1 MPRAKR
7 RPGLAIGVG
16 LAVLLSSC
24 ADAEPD
30 ATPPEPSP
38 PTGVYGQAPAAQGGI
53 PSVITLESP
62 GSVARVQDNEPSKVI
77 MDQLALTFSPAH
89 LLVRLGT
96 TVDFQNSEIIPH
108 NVHVTSMAGDSTM
121 FDEDTLLGQ
130 NVSFVFDE
138 EGGYDVTCNL
148 HPGMTAFIFVTAAPY
163 AVLANQQG
171 SFELSGVPTG
181 EYTLKVWSVD
191 ADARSEQTIVK
202 AEGEATEVTLR

>member
-1 MPRAKR
+1 MR
-7 RPGLAIGVG
+7 LAIGVG
-16 LAVLLSSC
+16 LAVLLSGC

-38 PTGVYGQAPAAQGGI
+38 PAGVYGQAPAAQGGI

-62 GSVARVQDNEPSKVI
+62 GSVAPVQKNERSEVI
-77 MDQLALTFSPAH
+77 MDQLALTFSPAR
-89 LLVRLGT
+89 LLIRVGM
-96 TVDFQNSEIIPH
+96 TVNFQNSEIIAH

-138 EGGYDVTCNL
+138 EGGYDVTCNV

-163 AVLANQQG
+163 AVLADQRG
-171 SFELSGVPTG
+171 AFELSDVPAG
-181 EYTLKVWSVD
+181 EYTLRVWSVD
-191 ADARSEQTIVK
+191 TETRSEQTIVK
-202 AEGEATEVTLR
+202 AEGEGTEVALR